1 MKEMIQCAAVLAVSL
16 ALIPCLVFMGVKGG
30 TREGLTVGVYFN
42 ASGEVKEYT
51 EDEYLTG
58 AVLAQMPADL
68 SEEALKAQAVLAR
81 TYIYRR
87 YEDESEEPTPSLH
100 GALISD
106 DDSVYQSFF
115 TEEQAKGFYG
125 EDWDKAR
132 KKVEKAVRDAPCI
145 LTYNGEPITAAYH
158 AASSGSTESALTAWG
173 QDIPYLRAV
182 DSSSDAKLAGIE
194 SKTEM
199 GSDDF
204 SKKMEEQLGVKL
216 TGDPAKWVQ
225 TEVNER
231 GYVTKLVLGGTEV
244 NVQRFIAAAGVASP
258 CFKCEVKEDTL
269 CFTAKGYGHL
279 VGMSQYGANSMAENG
294 STYKEIL
301 SHYFKGCKTED
312 IH

>member
-87 YEDESEEPTPSLH
+87 YEDESEGPTPSLH

-199 GSDDF
+199 GSVDF

-231 GYVTKLVLGGTEV
+231 GYVTKLLLGGTEV
-244 NVQRFIAAAGVASP
+244 NVQRFIAAAEVASP
-258 CFKCEVKEDTL
+258 CFKCEVKGDTL

-294 STYKEIL
+294 STWEEIL
-301 SHYFKGCKTED
+301 SHYFTGCRTED